1 MPISAGRPDTGAP
14 PTLVDY
20 VVTSLRDEIVSGTHP
35 FGAKLDQQ
43 ALAERFGVSV
53 VPIRESL
60 RQLQSEG
67 LVAFH
72 PRRGASVIQLSASE
86 LEEVYLIR
94 GVLEE
99 LSTQLAVP
107 NITPETLDR
116 LGLLIDESEKGMA
129 REEYDLV
136 LDVNRE
142 FHFTIYEASGKPIL
156 LDSISRV
163 HRRSS
168 PYRRLYSRMR
178 DMAPRVLSYHK
189 GIHAACAAGDAVTAG
204 RLVREDIQE
213 AAHHIVE
220 RFASEMTAEKSR
232 AAATG

>member
-1 MPISAGRPDTGAP
+1 MSVSGRRRETGAP

-20 VVTSLRDEIVSGTHP
+20 VVTNLRDEIVSGAHP
-35 FGAKLDQQ
+35 FGAKLDQL

-60 RQLQSEG
+60 RRLQSEG
-67 LVAFH
+67 LVTFH
-72 PRRGASVIQLSASE
+72 PRRGASVIELSADE

-107 NITPETLDR
+107 SLSLEMLDR
-116 LGLLIDESEKGMA
+116 LGHLIDESEKGMA

-142 FHFTIYEASGKPIL
+142 FHFTIYEASDRPIL
-156 LDSISRV
+156 LETIARV

-178 DMAPRVLSYHK
+178 DMGPRVLAYHT

-213 AAHHIVE
+213 AARHIVE
-220 RFASEMTAEKSR
+220 RFASEVTAEKSR
-232 AAATG
+232 AAATE